1 MIKSILPDCVVSADV
16 FADPPE
22 PVLFPEEE
30 LAIIHADDKRR
41 KEFSTARVCAHDAL
55 RKLGMRPSP
64 VLPGLRGEPQ
74 WPPGVVGSITHC
86 AGYRGAVLGISSK
99 VMTIG
104 IDAEPNEA
112 LVHGVLDAVS
122 LPEERESLRKLAAH
136 HPHVHWDRLLFSAK
150 ESVYKAWFP
159 LTKRWLDFEDV
170 MISIDPAHGN
180 FSAWLRVTGPR
191 VRGQRITAFS
201 GRWVVDTG
209 LILTAIV
216 VPSLGRAGLA
226 RPSTHRSAGHGR
238 NPRLNGTPTR

>member
-1 MIKSILPDCVVSADV
+1 MIKSILPDCVVAADV
-16 FADPPE
+16 FADAPE

-86 AGYRGAVLGISSK
+86 AGYRGAVLGIASK
-99 VMTIG
+99 VTTIG

-112 LVHGVLDAVS
+112 LVPGVLDAIS
-122 LPEERESLRKLAAH
+122 LPEERESLRRLAAR
-136 HPHVHWDRLLFSAK
+136 HPRVHWDRLLFSAK

-170 MISIDPAHGN
+170 LINIDPVNGN

-201 GRWVVDTG
+201 GRWVVEAG

-216 VPSLGRAGLA
+216 VPSPGRSGPPRHGAQ
-226 RPSTHRSAGHGR
+226 RPAGHGR
-238 NPRLNGTPTR
+238 LPQASVAPVR

>member
-1 MIKSILPDCVVSADV
+1 MIKSILPDCVVAADV
-16 FADPPE
+16 FTDAPE
-22 PVLFPEEE
+22 PALFPEEE

-41 KEFSTARVCAHDAL
+41 KEFGTARVCAHDAL

-99 VMTIG
+99 VTTIG

-112 LVHGVLDAVS
+112 LVPGVLDAIS
-122 LPEERESLRKLAAH
+122 LPEERESLRKLAAR
-136 HPHVHWDRLLFSAK
+136 HPRVHWDRLLFSAK

-159 LTKRWLDFEDV
+159 LTKRWLDFED
-170 MISIDPAHGN
+170 ILINIDPVNGN

-201 GRWVVDTG
+201 GRWVAEAG

-216 VPSLGRAGLA
+216 VPSPGRSGPPRHGAQ
-226 RPSTHRSAGHGR
+226 RPLGHGR
-238 NPRLNGTPTR
+238 LPQTSGAPVR

>member
-1 MIKSILPDCVVSADV
+1 MIKSILPDFVVAADV
-16 FADPPE
+16 FADSPE

-30 LAIIHADDKRR
+30 LAIIHADEKRR
-41 KEFSTARVCAHDAL
+41 AEFSTARVCAHDAL

-99 VMTIG
+99 VTTIG
-104 IDAEPNEA
+104 IDAEPNQT
-112 LVHGVLDAVS
+112 LVHGVLDAIS
-122 LPEERESLRKLAAH
+122 LPEERDSLRRLAAQ
-136 HPHVHWDRLLFSAK
+136 HPRVHWDRLLFSAK
-150 ESVYKAWFP
+150 ESAYKAWFP

-170 MISIDPAHGN
+170 LITIDPVNGT
-180 FSAWLRVTGPR
+180 FSAWLRVNGPQ

-216 VPSLGRAGLA
+216 VPSPGRAGLA
-226 RPSTHRSAGHGR
+226 RPATHRSAGHGR
-238 NPRLNGTPTR
+238 SAYVNGATIR

>member
-1 MIKSILPDCVVSADV
+1 MIKSILPDFVVAADLLT
-16 FADPPE
+16 DPPDAA
-22 PVLFPEEE
+22 LFPEEE

-86 AGYRGAVLGISSK
+86 AGYRGAVVGVSSK
-99 VMTIG
+99 VTTIG
-104 IDAEPNEA
+104 IDAEPNEP

-122 LPEERESLRKLAAH
+122 LPEERESLRRLAAR
-136 HPHVHWDRLLFSAK
+136 HPRVHWDRMLFSAK

-170 MISIDPAHGN
+170 MISVDPANGS

-191 VRGQRITAFS
+191 VRGQRISAFG
-201 GRWVVDTG
+201 GRWMVDAG
-209 LILTAIV
+209 LILTAVIV
-216 VPSLGRAGLA
+216 PAPGRSGLS
-226 RPSTHRSAGHGR
+226 RQSTHPTPHTRRPA
-238 NPRLNGTPTR
+238 PTR